1 MTVFALSPYFGEDDV
16 LEIKIAEQAPYVDVF
31 AFVEARTDHQG
42 RKRKL
47 AWPDSPKLK
56 ELAEPWGAEIRYEAI
71 SLPEW
76 MQPWEKEGFQRETL
90 GELVPDVE
98 PGDLVIVSDLDEIL
112 RGGVIADLIERE
124 YTLPAQI
131 AFPIHPYRLD
141 YQWTLPVQ
149 SGWCCCTAVSG
160 TQFLEYGAQR
170 SVKEAHKFTI
180 LTGAYGWHFTY
191 QGDAQ
196 RIVHKA
202 QSLAD
207 GWTGELANAEAAE
220 RAIEQ
225 GVDLFGRDRPVRLVP
240 LHALPVYVRQ
250 NQARFSH
257 LLRGGSHGKEE

>member
-1 MTVFALSPYFGEDDV
+1 VTVFALSPYFGEDDV
-16 LEIKIAEQAPYVDVF
+16 LEIKIAEQAPFVDVF

-47 AWPDSPKLK
+47 VWPDSPKLH
-56 ELAEPWGAEIRYEAI
+56 ELAAAHGAEIRYEAM

-90 GELVPDVE
+90 GELVPDVK
-98 PGDLVIVSDLDEIL
+98 PGDLVIISDLDEIL
-112 RGGVIADLIERE
+112 RGTVIADLTARE

-141 YQWTLPVQ
+141 YQWTMRVK
-149 SGWCCCTAVSG
+149 SGWCLCTAVG
-160 TQFLEYGAQR
+160 GEQFLEYGAQR
-170 SVKEAHKFTI
+170 AVKEAHKFTV

-191 QGDAQ
+191 QGDPHW
-196 RIVHKA
+196 IVKKA
-202 QSLAD
+202 QSIAD
-207 GWTGELANAEAAE
+207 GWTGELANLPAAE

-225 GVDLFGRDRPVRLVP
+225 GTDVFGRDRPVRVVP
-240 LHALPVYVRQ
+240 MHALPVYVQQ

-257 LLRGGSHGKEE
+257 LLRGGSHGQEE